1 MLGYWN
7 NERETKKI
15 LIDGWLHTGD
25 IGKFENNYLVITDRK
40 KDIIITPGGDNI
52 SPSKVESELTNSEFV
67 EQAIVYGDNKP
78 FLVALIVLSEDK
90 KFNFD
95 EKFNQELE
103 KINKNLTKIEKIK
116 KYFVIKEKFSIENGM
131 LTPTLKLKRYKII
144 QMYKKEFENLY

>member
-1 MLGYWN
+1 M
-7 NERETKKI
+7 
-15 LIDGWLHTGD
+15 
-25 IGKFENNYLVITDRK
+25 
-40 KDIIITPGGDNI
+40 
-52 SPSKVESELTNSEFV
+52 
-67 EQAIVYGDNKP
+67 
-78 FLVALIVLSEDK
+78 VALIVLSEDK

-116 KYFVIKEKFSIENGM
+116 KYFLIKEEFTIENGM

>member
-1 MLGYWN
+1 MNLKDFIRSIPDYP
-7 NERETKKI
+7 KKGI
-15 LIDGWLHTGD
+15 LFRD
-25 IGKFENNYLVITDRK
+25 ITTLIKDENAFSECINQIVK
-40 KDIIITPGGDNI
+40 K
-52 SPSKVESELTNSEFV
+52 S
-67 EQAIVYGDNKP
+67 
-78 FLVALIVLSEDK
+78 K

-95 EKFNQELE
+95 KKFNQELE